1 MSGTD
6 VRKIGSEIVSVVA
19 GVGGALRHQLRPTHS
34 SADGRGESEGRWLV
48 VTIDRS
54 SDEVAPGG
62 QLPQPLADLGDSIE
76 VQLRQAP
83 GGRGSE
89 LAARSREPVPT
100 GVGAA
105 AATVKG
111 DDPRQAIRTALRQ
124 SKQLVEVGEV
134 MRLDPAPHGKRSAT
148 PGGKLVELVASRS
161 GGEGV
166 L

>member
-1 MSGTD
+1 
-6 VRKIGSEIVSVVA
+6 
-19 GVGGALRHQLRPTHS
+19 
-34 SADGRGESEGRWLV
+34 
-48 VTIDRS
+48 
-54 SDEVAPGG
+54 
-62 QLPQPLADLGDSIE
+62 
-76 VQLRQAP
+76 
-83 GGRGSE
+83 
-89 LAARSREPVPT
+89 
-100 GVGAA
+100 VGAA